1 MCYVNF
7 CTQRAEKQNY
17 AIRKHK
23 IWKVCNIKRATE
35 FENQTPA
42 SKKVNVVVSG
52 DSMLNGINDRSL

>member
-23 IWKVCNIKRATE
+23 IWKVCNIERATE
-35 FENQTPA
+35 FEIKLLHQ
-42 SKKVNVVVSG
+42 KK
-52 DSMLNGINDRSL
+52 